1 MRVVHRRSTGPM
13 VQIGPEADRTARR
26 QLGTA
31 RLGFKTGR
39 PAMGSGGG
47 ERSLATASGGAG
59 GSGDRRGSGGARRR
73 AADSGG
79 AKRRAARQ
87 RERGREG
94 VGSSPRGSASVGK
107 EQRRTATASHGR
119 TRAMGGRAPGYL
131 KRGKERGRDNLDLV
145 SDRERQAY
153 YMLSDQKYAHM
164 REYSPELLKKIGM
177 DVEFRSIWKAIGWQ
191 RFAVVDEPGSRL
203 LTLQFL
209 CTLKEI
215 EDGIS
220 FHFFRK
226 EFTLTWKESIKFSAP
241 VECTSLI
248 TRIAKGLGVVSDPIA
263 FISAARPRIDEAYLV
278 QGNILKY
285 GVDESLIYFFPGCTN
300 EIPLPNAG
308 YHLYNCHELIIP
320 LQTIEESLAGG
331 TYRETRNMTRNE
343 QGSSS
348 SSTPVQMY
356 EAGWAPTGD
365 APGWTQAARH
375 SIRVSTWA
383 SASEDRWHA
392 PHDIHWGD
400 NQPSKS
406 SGVPPSPSEWRSSS
420 SRWDLGEITR
430 RMDTLDVQMGEIQ
443 YNLTEHIAQTQEWQQ
458 SADAQFA
465 NINNMMQQQHDDLQA
480 YFRFQG
486 LNPIKDPVQ
495 KPSLGGDL
503 APPPELLCFISLIY
517 GFLARRSSVSW
528 ESGVRSSIWFCT
540 ALPDH
545 LRLRLHTG
553 PPERSAGWQ
562 AIAELGEK
570 YDAVLDHL
578 RGLRSRGQTAVMVFA
593 DYFRRR
599 IAPLQERSALRG
611 HTPGTMTRC
620 APTWASVGIRAI
632 RTSGRCDHDRD
643 SILAVMMAVGAA
655 RGRGRR
661 AATGGDH
668 GDGAGSSSAGAGG
681 GQAAGS
687 GNSDG
692 SSRVPGPS
700 HGAGRGPVTDFL
712 SRGVVRSVG
721 QTR

>member
-1 MRVVHRRSTGPM
+1 
-13 VQIGPEADRTARR
+13 
-26 QLGTA
+26 
-31 RLGFKTGR
+31 
-39 PAMGSGGG
+39 MGSGGG

-226 EFTLTWKESIKFSAP
+226 EFTLTWKGLSTLLGFHDSCKTDLQKGISGFEKNRFWEDISGAPICKKTRTNDIHNPTLRLMHKWIAMTLFPRSDLRSI
-241 VECTSLI
+241 
-248 TRIAKGLGVVSDPIA
+248 RGD
-263 FISAARPRIDEAYLV
+263 
-278 QGNILKY
+278 
-285 GVDESLIYFFPGCTN
+285 
-300 EIPLPNAG
+300 
-308 YHLYNCHELIIP
+308 ELIIMFAM
-320 LQTIEESLAGG
+320 TIEESLAGG

-503 APPPELLCFISLIY
+503 APPPE
-517 GFLARRSSVSW
+517 ARRSSVSW